1 MANYDSVDVFSLW
14 LKTVNNESE
23 VYSLLGIF
31 SSDENARAAVEDA
44 KKISSYSGV
53 GEFKVFK
60 YELDYIDWCDG
71 FISSAKA
78 LGLE

>member
-1 MANYDSVDVFSLW
+1 MANSNNIDVFSLW

-31 SSDENARAAVEDA
+31 SSDENARAAMEDA
-44 KKISSYSGV
+44 KKMNSYSEV
-53 GEFKVFK
+53 GEFEIFK
-60 YELDYIDWCDG
+60 YKLDYIDWCDG

>member
-1 MANYDSVDVFSLW
+1 MANSDSVDVFSLW
-14 LKTVNNESE
+14 VETINNEIE

-31 SSDENARAAVEDA
+31 SSDENARAAMEDI
-44 KKISSYSGV
+44 KKENSYSEGS
-53 GEFKVFK
+53 ELKV
-60 YELDYIDWCDG
+60 YRYTLDDIDWSDG

>member
-1 MANYDSVDVFSLW
+1 MATSESVDVFSLW
-14 LKTVNNESE
+14 VETINNDIE

-31 SSDENARAAVEDA
+31 SSDENAHAAMEVL
-44 KKISSYSGV
+44 KKENSYS
-53 GEFKVFK
+53 ENSELKVFR
-60 YELDYIDWCDG
+60 YTLDHIDWSDG